1 MPPQALLCLTTCPDT
16 KTAERMARTLVAE
29 QLAACVNR
37 VAGMRSTYRWR
48 GEIHDDAE
56 VLLLIKTTRARF
68 TALRER
74 VLAISPYDTP
84 ELIALDVVDGSPA
97 YLEWIAAETAR

>member
-1 MPPQALLCLTTCPDT
+1 MPPQALLCLTTCPDA